1 MSGPHFR
8 DYHLLLDEHANQIFA
23 MTDAIA
29 ECARKLDGDTLR
41 SIGDIARHQ
50 RLLDNDQQ
58 QLAAK
63 AMLQELLAD
72 NRALGGS
79 LRAIHSLCERHFDVA
94 TISLLESRIDET
106 E

>member
-1 MSGPHFR
+1 VRSQTRWRH
-8 DYHLLLDEHANQIFA
+8 
-23 MTDAIA
+23 
-29 ECARKLDGDTLR
+29 TLR
-41 SIGDIARHQ
+41 SIGDIARYQ

-72 NRALGGS
+72 NRALAGS
-79 LRAIHSLCERHFDVA
+79 LRATHSLCERHFDVA